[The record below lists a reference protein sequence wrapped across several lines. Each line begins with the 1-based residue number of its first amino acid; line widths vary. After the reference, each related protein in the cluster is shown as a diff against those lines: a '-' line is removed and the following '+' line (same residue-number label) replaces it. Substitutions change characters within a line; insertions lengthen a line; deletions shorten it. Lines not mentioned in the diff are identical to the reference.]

1 MYLKFEVKV
10 MNISK
15 YITISA
21 LFLSGFIYSQVNNP
35 LNVKTLDEY
44 PKDKIKTDEF
54 GNRYYYDEAQKAKI
68 FEINGE
74 TVVVMDELIMM
85 SKPKFNNQL
94 DRNYY
99 YFLNKRLNRV
109 YPLFLTALQQYR
121 DLQATIGNYEGKERR
136 QYIKNKQNELA
147 TEYEAKLRDLTTSE
161 GQVFAK
167 LMHRATGK
175 TVYEIIKE
183 LRGGWSAFWWNVK
196 GNAVDISLKEPYDPH
211 QYRADQFIENL
222 LQSNWNLGY
231 LRPYEGYQDFKVKI
245 VTEDTTKDE
254 E

>member
-15 YITISA
+15 YTTISA
-21 LFLSGFIYSQVNNP
+21 LFLSVFLYSQTDNP
-35 LNVKTLDEY
+35 LNVKTLDQY

-54 GNRYYYDEAQKAKI
+54 GNRYYYDEAQKAKV

-74 TVVVMDELIMM
+74 TVVVLDELIMLN
-85 SKPKFNNQL
+85 KPKFNNAL

-99 YFLNKRLNRV
+99 YFLNKKLNRV
-109 YPLFLTALQQYR
+109 YPLFLVALQQYR
-121 DLQATIGNYEGKERR
+121 DLQATIIKYEGKERR
-136 QYIKNKQNELA
+136 QYIKQKQGELA

-231 LRPYEGYQDFKVKI
+231 LRPYEGYQEFKVKI
-245 VTEDTTKDE
+245 VTEDATP
-254 E
+254 